1 MDLTPMTYKKH
12 GGLHFVRLGRFGFSF
27 FLSAKRPAN
36 SGRKRTPRARKPIEW
51 AGAANLERLRGE
63 ARPIYTDHFRR

>member
-1 MDLTPMTYKKH
+1 MTYKKH

-27 FLSAKRPAN
+27 FLSKKRSVP
-36 SGRKRTPRARKPIEW
+36 RTPRARKPIEW